1 MGAVD
6 PSVEEPAAAPAP
18 AAVVAFRCEQCGAP
32 VTAEP
37 GADSLTCAHCGHRQ
51 AIERKDGRVVEYDF
65 EAARQGAPRGAAT
78 DLATGAHEVECK
90 GCGARTVITGQSQA
104 CSFCGSPLIADLKAG
119 EQMMLPESLL
129 PHKVTREQAKQ
140 GFQGWLK
147 SRWFAPSDLV
157 RRSKT
162 AGLDGVMLPHWTYDS
177 NTSTS
182 YVGMR
187 GDYYYVTVGYTD
199 SKGNRQTRTERRTR
213 WSSASGTVHVAFDD
227 VLVCASRSLPE
238 KLVRELEP
246 WDLPALQPF
255 DPAYLAGFV
264 TERYQ
269 IDLEQGFELAE
280 IRMRPKIRAAIDRD
294 IGGDVQQILSMSV
307 THRDVKFKHL
317 LLPLWISSFRYG
329 ERVFRVVVNART
341 GEVQGERPWSWVKIL
356 LATLVVVAL
365 IGAGIWLYQS
375 SRRPGADDVGPD
387 DYTPA
392 PTDQAPPMIEPPP
405 PPDPAQTVIDPLG
418 QLAAIGALAREHFRD
433 PELTGIAF
441 DDVDEHGVARG
452 GARFEYRSP
461 SARKGMPCTGG
472 VRVDGVGLHWYQ
484 PSVAD
489 DCAATLLA
497 PPTCSL
503 AEVMARVPVLLED
516 RATPAIRYQRR
527 GASNAE
533 APPGRPAPKPSTK
546 PMPGEWWIQD
556 NARIDIE
563 LDDCHPPPAPTPPPR
578 RRPVRPR

>member
-6 PSVEEPAAAPAP
+6 PSALEPAAAPAQ

-37 GADSLTCAHCGHRQ
+37 GADSLVCAHCGHRQ
-51 AIERKDGRVVEYDF
+51 RIERQEGRVVEYDF
-65 EAARQGAPRGAAT
+65 EAARQHAPKGSAT

-147 SRWFAPSDLV
+147 SRWFAPNDLV

-177 NTSTS
+177 NTTTS

-213 WSSASGTVHVAFDD
+213 WSHASGTVYVAFDD

-238 KLVRELEP
+238 TLVRELEP

-269 IDLEQGFELAE
+269 IDLEQGFDLAE
-280 IRMRPKIRAAIDRD
+280 IRMRPKIRSTIERD

-356 LATLVVVAL
+356 LLTLFLLAL
-365 IGAGIWLYQS
+365 IGAGIWLYTAP
-375 SRRPGADDVGPD
+375 RDREADYDGPTR
-387 DYTPA
+387 DYVPSPRYQPPVTP
-392 PTDQAPPMIEPPP
+392 EPPP
-405 PPDPAQTVIDPLG
+405 APAAAPVIEALG
-418 QLAAIGALAREHFRD
+418 QLDDIRALARQHYRD
-433 PELTGIAF
+433 AALTGIVF

-452 GARFEYRSP
+452 EARFEYRSQ
-461 SARKGMPCTGG
+461 SARRGQPCTGG
-472 VRVDGVGLHWYQ
+472 VACGQRIRLDRLCSSQHTDGGKAQ
-484 PSVAD
+484 
-489 DCAATLLA
+489 
-497 PPTCSL
+497 
-503 AEVMARVPVLLED
+503 
-516 RATPAIRYQRR
+516 
-527 GASNAE
+527 G
-533 APPGRPAPKPSTK
+533 K
-546 PMPGEWWIQD
+546 
-556 NARIDIE
+556 
-563 LDDCHPPPAPTPPPR
+563 
-578 RRPVRPR
+578 